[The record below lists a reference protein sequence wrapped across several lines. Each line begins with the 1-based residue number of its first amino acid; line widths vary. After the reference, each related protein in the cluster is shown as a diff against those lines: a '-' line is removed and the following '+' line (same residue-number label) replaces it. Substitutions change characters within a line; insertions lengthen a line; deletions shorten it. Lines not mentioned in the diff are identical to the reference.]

1 MTDSSLT
8 LQRPLLFDHYGS
20 LNAPIANT
28 FGQMDT
34 RSVVAVLSR
43 NIQIE
48 GDSSTSLGGSIVVTS
63 TLLRS
68 PGNSPKVR
76 NVVQNGYANL
86 INVEISNLGDI
97 SGISAVNLV
106 RLSTY
111 APNNKASQISHS
123 VIHNCSYSCLEITHS
138 TNLTISNNLFAFSD
152 VYMAYVRITDNLVF
166 SSNLMLGLLGSYLT

>member
-43 NIQIE
+43 NIEIE

-63 TLLRS
+63 ALLQS
-68 PGNSPKVR
+68 VNSPILK

-86 INVEISNLGDI
+86 VNVEISNLGDI

-111 APNNKASQISHS
+111 APNNKASLISHS
-123 VIHNCSYSCLEITHS
+123 VIHNCSYSCLDITSS

-152 VYMAYVRITDNLVF
+152 VYMAYVKITDNFVF